1 MSAREEAEELYSKIY
16 GMTPVRGSVSM
27 IEQDKDLSKSYA
39 ILFIDEKI
47 KYHES
52 LFDKG
57 FKDVHIA
64 LSSPIKTYLD
74 IMNPLLKHLIEVR
87 EELKKLTA

>member
-1 MSAREEAEELYSKIY
+1 MEITPREEALRIGNAMYNGDVFKKTKLEHLQELENAKL
-16 GMTPVRGSVSM
+16 R
-27 IEQDKDLSKSYA
+27 A
-39 ILFIDEKI
+39 LFIIDEKI
-47 KYHES
+47 QYHES

-74 IMNPLLKHLIEVR
+74 IMNPMLKYLQEVKREIE
-87 EELKKLTA
+87 KL